1 MFMVFNATFS
11 GLDQIIDI
19 HIIIGYPRFTLTK
32 QKYSKFGNK
41 WPQQFINIC
50 ITCVQ
55 MTDDVNDRC
64 CKLTNCSILNNV
76 DRRICSKWQ
85 IRNEI

>member
-1 MFMVFNATFS
+1 MRTRS
-11 GLDQIIDI
+11 
-19 HIIIGYPRFTLTK
+19 K
-32 QKYSKFGNK
+32 QKYSKFGNT

-55 MTDDVNDRC
+55 ITDDVNDRC
-64 CKLTNCSILNNV
+64 CKLILTVQYGNKV

-85 IRNEI
+85 IRNQI

>member
-1 MFMVFNATFS
+1 MFMVFNATSS

-41 WPQQFINIC
+41 RPQQFINIC

-64 CKLTNCSILNNV
+64 CKLTLTV
-76 DRRICSKWQ
+76 Q
-85 IRNEI
+85 Y

>member
-1 MFMVFNATFS
+1 MSDKIRRNDRKDKCSSIISILS

-41 WPQQFINIC
+41 RPQQFINIC

-64 CKLTNCSILNNV
+64 CKLTSL
-76 DRRICSKWQ
+76 S
-85 IRNEI
+85 